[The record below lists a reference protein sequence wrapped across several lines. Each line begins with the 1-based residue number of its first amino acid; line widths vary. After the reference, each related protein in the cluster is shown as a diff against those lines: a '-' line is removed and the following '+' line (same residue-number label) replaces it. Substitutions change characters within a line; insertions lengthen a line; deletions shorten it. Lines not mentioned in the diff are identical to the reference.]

1 MRFVNP
7 PWLLWLVLCA
17 PAAAADASRDAGSPL
32 TVAPTTAHAPSP
44 PIRGTLERGRD
55 VFNRTCVKCHGNAA
69 TRAPL
74 IGNERMWKPRI
85 EQGLQTLVRHALE
98 GHGGPHGMPPKGG
111 FAELG
116 NDDVAAAV
124 SYIVSE
130 SRALAPQAPKIVAAC
145 RKDKRGKTCTP
156 EMSRKYLLLYLFQG
170 LSESHR

>member
-1 MRFVNP
+1 
-7 PWLLWLVLCA
+7 
-17 PAAAADASRDAGSPL
+17 
-32 TVAPTTAHAPSP
+32 
-44 PIRGTLERGRD
+44 
-55 VFNRTCVKCHGNAA
+55 
-69 TRAPL
+69 
-74 IGNERMWKPRI
+74 MWKPRI

-145 RKDKRGKTCTP
+145 QKDKRGETCTP